1 MNSGDVGLAPALDT
15 FIARFVPLERDGNQ
29 ALTPS

>member
-1 MNSGDVGLAPALDT
+1 MALDCMMDAPALDT